1 MNGPSEPT
9 ARDDGDTDADVLVI
23 GYGPVGQ
30 ALSVLL
36 AQHGWRVTV
45 LERQPRPYPLP
56 RAVAFDGQASRL
68 LAAAGVADRIRPIT
82 EPSPDYVVAN
92 AAGGELL
99 RFELRP
105 EGYHGW
111 PDSTSVHQPSLEA
124 ALAERAGELP
134 GLRVEWGRRAV
145 LATDLGE
152 TVEVVTEDVHSG
164 ERSASRAR
172 WVVGSDGA
180 NSFLRDRL
188 GVGCEDF
195 GFSLDWM
202 ACDVVPR
209 RAEDFPPLNLQIA
222 DPARPRVAV
231 SAGPGHRRW
240 EFMRLPD
247 EDPAEFATEENA
259 WRLLAQFGATPANA
273 ALDRHTVY
281 TFAGRN
287 AERWRIGRMLLA
299 GDAAHQM
306 PPFAGQ
312 GMCSGFRDAANLA
325 WKLDL
330 VLRGTAAE
338 RLLDTYEEERRA
350 QVRYSIGLSV
360 QLGRIICEI
369 EPARAEERDRA
380 MLRPPTGDAGTAGAS
395 GAASTEGAAGTAG
408 VAGVA
413 GTPGTPGTAGEASR
427 SGGPG
432 ETGAARPPAHG
443 ARPPGETLGRGFFFR
458 GGGAPAG
465 LLAGQA
471 RLAGPGGAGTAAP
484 ADEVLGEGFV
494 LLCAPELVHGV
505 EPELLEELRLI
516 GGRAVTVRPA
526 DGRADGGAVPRE
538 SDSLLDID
546 GFYLPWLAS
555 LGARAVLVRPDHY
568 VYGAASDAEGVAA
581 LLRDLTAR
589 LTASEDVDGG
599 DRGGGDRGGG
609 DSSDDSGDEVPEP
622 PARG

>member
-1 MNGPSEPT
+1 MTGPSEPT
-9 ARDDGDTDADVLVI
+9 ARDDVDTDADVLII

-30 ALSVLL
+30 ILSVLL

-92 AAGGELL
+92 AAGEELL

-152 TVEVVTEDVHSG
+152 SVEVVAEDVGSG
-164 ERSASRAR
+164 ERSVSRAR

-188 GVGCEDF
+188 GVDCEDF

-209 RAEDFPPLNLQIA
+209 RTEDFPPLNLQIA
-222 DPARPRVAV
+222 DPQRPRVAV

-240 EFMRLPD
+240 EFMRLPG
-247 EDPAEFATEENA
+247 EDRAEFATEENA
-259 WRLLAQFGATPANA
+259 WRLLAQFGATAANS

-330 VLRGTAAE
+330 VLRGAAGP

-369 EPARAEERDRA
+369 DPARAEERDRA
-380 MLRPPTGDAGTAGAS
+380 MRRPTPEGAGAGTADASGTASAS
-395 GAASTEGAAGTAG
+395 GA
-408 VAGVA
+408 
-413 GTPGTPGTAGEASR
+413 AGEASR
-427 SGGPG
+427 TAG
-432 ETGAARPPAHG
+432 PPAHG
-443 ARPPGETLGRGFFFR
+443 ARPPGESLERGFFFR

-465 LLAGQA
+465 LPAGQA
-471 RLAGPGGAGTAAP
+471 RLAVPGGTGTPAP
-484 ADEVLGEGFV
+484 ADEVLGGGFV
-494 LLCAPELVHGV
+494 LLCVPELLHGV
-505 EPELLEELRLI
+505 EPELLEPLRRI
-516 GGRAVTVRPA
+516 GGRAVSVRANDERPNDERPNGGPSGGDRSDGGPA
-526 DGRADGGAVPRE
+526 DGGTGGGAAPRQP
-538 SDSLLDID
+538 DGFLDTD
-546 GFYLPWLAS
+546 GFYLSWLAS

-568 VYGAASDAEGVAA
+568 VYGAASDAAGVAV

-589 LTASEDVDGG
+589 LAASVDGG
-599 DRGGGDRGGG
+599 SGEDAPQRSAGG
-609 DSSDDSGDEVPEP
+609 
-622 PARG
+622 